1 MDKKKTPAPAVS
13 PLKDTAQH
21 VDTEAGPAAA
31 GTKDAGSS
39 APVRDPRD
47 TTADPASGP
56 TAPEQT
62 GPDPED
68 PRPDSAASRSHR
80 PRGRRS
86 HAGHVRSRTRV
97 LRTVVSPILLVAA
110 LVCAVFA
117 VLQMTV
123 WRPSPMV
130 EASTTVST
138 RYAVTDPGVLS
149 LVDRS
154 ADASLSADRPVCL
167 ALATSQDASGWVSG
181 RRYTRVTGLSSWTA
195 LSSRTMTATSVTD
208 AGGSV
213 RFRDSDLWR
222 TVSCGRSVSLRT
234 TASASS
240 PLVLILD
247 TNPSARASSN
257 AGRPARLTLTWTR
270 THTTDAALPLWLCA
284 ALLAL
289 ASLLCFFIFSLSAR
303 RRRKAHGRQT
313 AVPRGD
319 HELRGE
325 EGRSGL
331 AGADAP
337 RWADDHLR
345 SRRRRESRHRHTGA
359 HRGFFSSVRRL
370 AATSGPAAGE
380 GRKAGTGDGGD
391 GRRTPAI
398 QEPGRANMV
407 ARLQETQTMAPISA
421 PIRTDGA
428 GTQID
433 NGEGRPPSYT
443 PPSSE
448 EIQDYLRRLA
458 QERLGAD
465 ALGGA
470 DASGTPGTDHP
481 DDSRGASAVD
491 TAKKDISDQKTTGT
505 DTTDAADTKGD
516 TKDKD
521 EEE

>member
-13 PLKDTAQH
+13 PLRDAAQH
-21 VDTEAGPAAA
+21 VDTEKDHAAA
-31 GTKDAGSS
+31 RTTDAASS
-39 APVRDPRD
+39 APVRDLSD
-47 TTADPASGP
+47 TVPGSSIGPAAATQNDAAAQDDSGQQDPAQDG
-56 TAPEQT
+56 TA
-62 GPDPED
+62 
-68 PRPDSAASRSHR
+68 SHPHR
-80 PRGRRS
+80 TRGRRS
-86 HAGHVRSRTRV
+86 HAGHVRSRSRV

-123 WRPSPMV
+123 WRPSPTV

-222 TVSCGRSVSLRT
+222 TVSCGRSVDLRT

-247 TNPSARASSN
+247 TNPSVRASSN

-289 ASLLCFFIFSLSAR
+289 ASVLCFFIFSLSAR

-319 HELRGE
+319 PELRGE
-325 EGRSGL
+325 QSRSGL

-345 SRRRRESRHRHTGA
+345 SRRRRESRHRHAGA

-370 AATSGPAAGE
+370 AATSGPAAEDGHK
-380 GRKAGTGDGGD
+380 GGKDSGTAD
-391 GRRTPAI
+391 GRDDRRAPAI

-421 PIRTDGA
+421 PIRTDGV

-458 QERLGAD
+458 QERLGTD
-465 ALGGA
+465 ALDSPDAQDSPDEDHPDNPRG
-470 DASGTPGTDHP
+470 ASGTD
-481 DDSRGASAVD
+481 ASQKD
-491 TAKKDISDQKTTGT
+491 TSDQNTT
-505 DTTDAADTKGD
+505 DTDMTDK
-516 TKDKD
+516 
-521 EEE
+521 EE

>member
-1 MDKKKTPAPAVS
+1 MDKKQTPAPAAS
-13 PLKDTAQH
+13 PLKDTAQPA
-21 VDTEAGPAAA
+21 DPEEGAAA
-31 GTKDAGSS
+31 TPQTDMPS
-39 APVRDPRD
+39 
-47 TTADPASGP
+47 SGP
-56 TAPEQT
+56 L
-62 GPDPED
+62 
-68 PRPDSAASRSHR
+68 R

-86 HAGHVRSRTRV
+86 HAGRVRSRTRI

-123 WRPSPMV
+123 WRPSPIV

-149 LVDRS
+149 LVDRTAGAS
-154 ADASLSADRPVCL
+154 ITADKPVCL

-181 RRYTRVTGLSSWTA
+181 RRYTRVTGLSSWTS
-195 LSSRTMTATSVTD
+195 LSTRTLTATSVTD

-213 RFRDSDLWR
+213 GFRDSDLWR
-222 TVSCGRSVSLRT
+222 TVSCGRSVRLQT

-257 AGRPARLTLTWTR
+257 TGRPARLTLTWTR

-303 RRRKAHGRQT
+303 RRRKAQGRQA
-313 AVPRGD
+313 AVSRGD
-319 HELRGE
+319 PELRE
-325 EGRSGL
+325 AEDRSDLSGS
-331 AGADAP
+331 DAP

-359 HRGFFSSVRRL
+359 HRGFFASVRRL
-370 AATSGPAAGE
+370 AASSGSAAADAA
-380 GRKAGTGDGGD
+380 RKAAEEGGH
-391 GRRTPAI
+391 GHASPVI

-421 PIRTDGA
+421 PIRTDGV
-428 GTQID
+428 GRQID

-465 ALGGA
+465 ALGQSGDAGQSDDSHDA
-470 DASGTPGTDHP
+470 DKPATGTDT
-481 DDSRGASAVD
+481 D
-491 TAKKDISDQKTTGT
+491 TGT
-505 DTTDAADTKGD
+505 DTTDRED
-516 TKDKD
+516 
-521 EEE
+521 

>member
-1 MDKKKTPAPAVS
+1 MDKKQTPAPAAS
-13 PLKDTAQH
+13 PLKDTAQP
-21 VDTEAGPAAA
+21 VDPAEGTAA
-31 GTKDAGSS
+31 TPPTDG
-39 APVRDPRD
+39 
-47 TTADPASGP
+47 PASG
-56 TAPEQT
+56 A
-62 GPDPED
+62 
-68 PRPDSAASRSHR
+68 HR
-80 PRGRRS
+80 PHGRRS
-86 HAGHVRSRTRV
+86 HAGRVRSRTRI
-97 LRTVVSPILLVAA
+97 LRTVVSPILLIAA

-123 WRPSPMV
+123 WRPSPTV

-149 LVDRS
+149 LVDRT
-154 ADASLSADRPVCL
+154 AGASVTADRPVCL

-195 LSSRTMTATSVTD
+195 LSTRTLTATSVTD

-222 TVSCGRSVSLRT
+222 TVSCGRSVRLQT

-257 AGRPARLTLTWTR
+257 TGRPARLALTWTR

-303 RRRKAHGRQT
+303 RRRKAHGRQ
-313 AVPRGD
+313 AVVSRGD
-319 HELRGE
+319 PELRE
-325 EGRSGL
+325 DEDRSDLTGS
-331 AGADAP
+331 DAP

-345 SRRRRESRHRHTGA
+345 SRRRRESRHRHAGA
-359 HRGFFSSVRRL
+359 HRGFFASVRRL
-370 AATSGPAAGE
+370 AASSGSAAADAA
-380 GRKAGTGDGGD
+380 RKAVEEDSGHGHTS
-391 GRRTPAI
+391 PVI

-421 PIRTDGA
+421 PIRTDGV

-465 ALGGA
+465 ALGQSDDPARSDESREPGDPA
-470 DASGTPGTDHP
+470 RTDGSGKSGTDHP
-481 DDSRGASAVD
+481 DHRDHPDRSEGDRQDDSRDIDEPGA
-491 TAKKDISDQKTTGT
+491 TGT
-505 DTTDAADTKGD
+505 ATTDKED
-516 TKDKD
+516 
-521 EEE
+521 